1 MVVLAD
7 IELSD
12 FVSSLLK
19 CHPISQQSQLSVD
32 EDGFATYRF
41 AASQTRELHA
51 PKVSKF

>member
-1 MVVLAD
+1 MAVLAG

-12 FVSSLLK
+12 FVSYLLK

-32 EDGFATYRF
+32 EDDSTAYRF